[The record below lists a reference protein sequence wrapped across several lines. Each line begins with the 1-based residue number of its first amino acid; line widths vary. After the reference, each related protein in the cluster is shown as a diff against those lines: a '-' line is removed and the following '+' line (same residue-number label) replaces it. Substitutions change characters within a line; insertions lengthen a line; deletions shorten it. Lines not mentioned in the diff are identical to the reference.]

1 MIKTL
6 TAATFLLLTGAATAG
21 ALDLKDLTPCRTA
34 AARLCDRSQGMTVA
48 ALWRCGA
55 TLASHRHEV
64 GRGCLE
70 VLRRHGQ
77 IDVMPMA
84 ASNR

>member
-1 MIKTL
+1 MMKTL
-6 TAATFLLLTGAATAG
+6 GATTFLLLAGAATAG
-21 ALDLKDLTPCRTA
+21 ALDLRDLMPCRTA
-34 AARLCDRSQGMTVA
+34 AVRLCDSSQGMTIA

-64 GRGCLE
+64 GQGCLA

-77 IDVMPMA
+77 LYESA
-84 ASNR
+84 AK

>member
-1 MIKTL
+1 MMKTL
-6 TAATFLLLTGAATAG
+6 GATTFLLLAGAATAG
-21 ALDLKDLTPCRTA
+21 ALDLRNLMPCRTA
-34 AARLCDRSQGMTVA
+34 AVRLCDSSQGMTIA

-64 GRGCLE
+64 GQGCLA

-77 IDVMPMA
+77 LYESA
-84 ASNR
+84 AK

>member
-1 MIKTL
+1 MIT
-6 TAATFLLLTGAATAG
+6 TPAAATFLFFTGAVTAG
-21 ALDLKDLTPCRTA
+21 ALDLKDLSPCRTA

-48 ALWRCGA
+48 ALWKCGA

-64 GRGCLE
+64 GRRCIE
-70 VLRRHGQ
+70 VLGRYGQ